1 MRRAAA
7 ALLLLTGAC
16 GGPADEQA
24 AETDGPAPAEGVIP
38 APHDHGNFLLAS
50 GGLQV
55 LDQQGEPRLLP
66 FGAPRG
72 EVERAAAGVFGEAA
86 AERAANAECGA
97 GPMEFTSWEPLT
109 FNFQDGRF
117 VGWTIEHPGDVPTV
131 DGAST
136 GLSRAKLEQAHDVR
150 PLEGSTLGEE
160 FAYVTP
166 DGGTIGGIFD
176 GEGEDAIVALLY
188 AGTTCF
194 FR

>member
-1 MRRAAA
+1 
-7 ALLLLTGAC
+7 
-16 GGPADEQA
+16 
-24 AETDGPAPAEGVIP
+24 
-38 APHDHGNFLLAS
+38 
-50 GGLQV
+50 
-55 LDQQGEPRLLP
+55 
-66 FGAPRG
+66 
-72 EVERAAAGVFGEAA
+72 VFGEAA

-131 DGAST
+131 DGASP
-136 GLSRAKLEQAHDVR
+136 GLSRAALEQARDVR

-166 DGGTIGGIFD
+166 DRGTIGGIFD